1 MAKTVV
7 GLMDSPAEAQRVIQE
22 LIDCGFERSTIGVM
36 ASGRQGGDASAAT
49 SDDGSA
55 DQGEPEDRGRSALKG
70 AGAGAALGG
79 IAGLVVGLAALPIPG
94 VGPIIAAGPIAAAL
108 AGAGIGAV
116 AGGVVGALTDL
127 GVPEH
132 EAHYYAEGVRRG
144 GTLLT
149 VTAANDELADRAAR
163 LMREHG
169 AANIEERVSQWK
181 DSGWSGRSGQDTQTA
196 RSRAFESSGLES
208 GGLESSGLE
217 SGGLESSGQPS
228 AASADR
234 SGAQAASPASASAS
248 GSQTSPRASGVS
260 SGDASAGSSAQSGSQ
275 ETRAPDDLSDAR
287 ITPQESSLQPGPER
301 VVVSELIITALYR
314 GPNRRQSTAGYSGLE
329 RRSHAA

>member
-208 GGLESSGLE
+208 GGLESG
-217 SGGLESSGQPS
+217 GQPS

-234 SGAQAASPASASAS
+234 SGAQAASPASASMS

-275 ETRAPDDLSDAR
+275 ETRAPDGLSDAR
-287 ITPQESSLQPGPER
+287 ITPQESSLQPGPEP

-329 RRSHAA
+329 RRSHPA